1 MQQHLLKPQRVG
13 MRQDSGQQVPAPHG
27 EPDLVTDVPAP
38 DFQARIQ
45 FMAQADAA
53 HVFADQ
59 YAPEKGFGD
68 AARLRI
74 GDSVSQTSDV
84 IGQPSSV
91 QSQMPP
97 LSVVLGQRGAE
108 TGQMSLRRDLE
119 GQAHRFQRA
128 PSLVSSM
135 VNPTAES
142 LSRSASDSAYCL
154 FSR

>member
-1 MQQHLLKPQRVG
+1 MQQHPLKPQRAG
-13 MRQDSGQQVPAPHG
+13 MRQDSGQQAPAPHG

-38 DFQARIQ
+38 GFQTRIQ

-84 IGQPSSV
+84 IGQPSGV

-108 TGQMSLRRDLE
+108 TGQMSLIRI
-119 GQAHRFQRA
+119 
-128 PSLVSSM
+128 PVK
-135 VNPTAES
+135 
-142 LSRSASDSAYCL
+142 
-154 FSR
+154 